1 MPKQSFEKLNI
12 QKRKDK
18 ETLDNLTKKAKSK
31 LTEDDKETI
40 RNIRSEGTSEFINS
54 RNAAAGSLRQKDP
67 EITAKRDLRL
77 LAYQIIEHDKSTVD
91 NYYDQINLIDSLGFN
106 VNTVKT
112 ANNIDEINKLLNQI
126 DESRNNYEYQI
137 DGAVLKVNSNL
148 VQDNLGYTS
157 KAPRWALAY
166 KFSAE
171 EQTTKLI
178 DIKLQVG
185 RTGAVTP
192 VAVLDPINVGGAL
205 VSFATLHNPDEI
217 SRKDLRINDYVIVRL
232 SLIHI

>member
-1 MPKQSFEKLNI
+1 M
-12 QKRKDK
+12 
-18 ETLDNLTKKAKSK
+18 
-31 LTEDDKETI
+31 
-40 RNIRSEGTSEFINS
+40 
-54 RNAAAGSLRQKDP
+54 
-67 EITAKRDLRL
+67 
-77 LAYQIIEHDKSTVD
+77 
-91 NYYDQINLIDSLGFN
+91 
-106 VNTVKT
+106 
-112 ANNIDEINKLLNQI
+112 
-126 DESRNNYEYQI
+126 
-137 DGAVLKVNSNL
+137 NSNL

-217 SRKDLRINDYVIVRL
+217 SRKDLRINDYVIVRRAGDVIPEVVTSIPERRSGNEIEW
-232 SLIHI
+232 SLDKKCPCGDFDIEYIKDEKVPRCSGGYDCKISKKEMLFYFASKSGLDIEGLGR